1 MAIKK
6 WLYDRLL
13 MVINVIKLYH
23 KKIAI
28 KGDPIDK
35 GIKRRLKYRL
45 RVSIIK
51 NWQIESIKIK
61 ISKMW
66 FAFFVFSKLKDFVV
80 I

>member
-1 MAIKK
+1 
-6 WLYDRLL
+6 

-28 KGDPIDK
+28 KGVPIDK

-51 NWQIESIKIK
+51 N
-61 ISKMW
+61 
-66 FAFFVFSKLKDFVV
+66 
-80 I
+80 